1 MQNQKKAYIYA
12 LIAIFFWSTVSTA
25 FKIAL
30 EYMDFIQLLFY
41 SSAIA
46 LIIYFVVLVYQRRG
60 HEILDFTIR
69 DIFYSALLG
78 LLNPF
83 GYYMVLLKAYS
94 ILPAQLAQPLNYT
107 WPIMLV
113 LLSAVFLKQKLS
125 LKSIIAIVISFLG
138 VFFIS
143 SRGNLTNYSIT
154 EPLGVALATGSSII
168 WASFW
173 IFNVKDKRD
182 EVIKLFFSFLFG
194 TFYILISILMF
205 SSFKI
210 TSLKGI
216 LAVSYVGFFE
226 MGITFLLWLKAMQ
239 LTTRNDKISNLV
251 YLSPFLALIFI
262 HFLLGETIFYTT
274 VIGLCLIIVGIF
286 VQQVKR

>member
-12 LIAIFFWSTVSTA
+12 LIAIFFWSTVSSA

-41 SSAIA
+41 SSVIA
-46 LIIYFVVLVYQRRG
+46 LIIYFVVLVYQKRVN
-60 HEILDFTIR
+60 EIFTFTTK
-69 DIFYSALLG
+69 DILYSALLG

-83 GYYMVLLKAYS
+83 CYYMVLLKAYS

-113 LLSAVFLKQKLS
+113 LLSAVFLKQKLN
-125 LKSIIAIVISFLG
+125 LKSLIAIVISFLG

-154 EPLGVALATGSSII
+154 EPFGVALATGSSII

-173 IFNVKDKRD
+173 IFNVKDKRE

-194 TFYILISILMF
+194 TFYIFISILMF

-210 TSLKGI
+210 ISLKGI

-226 MGITFLLWLKAMQ
+226 MGISFLLWLKAMQ
-239 LTTRNDKISNLV
+239 LTSRNDKISNLV

-274 VIGLCLIIVGIF
+274 IIGLCLIIVGIF
-286 VQQVKR
+286 VQQIKR